1 MMPKL
6 ADQVDMFT
14 VHQTS
19 TLNSNRYNELKK
31 IFALALPTM
40 ISQLLRFTN
49 PSISVMVCGH
59 LSREELDASSLANCI
74 INIFGLSIDTGF
86 SSACDTL
93 FSQAYGSRNREL
105 IGTLLQRAL
114 CVVCLMYMTL
124 VCIHLNIETVLLLLG
139 QNPLTA
145 SLTSEYIVYFLPG
158 LGFDF
163 LFLTFARY
171 LQTQNIIQ
179 PIVYSTFTGTV
190 FNMFAQYYFIVH
202 LNYGL
207 RASAICLSL
216 SFGCMFLCE
225 LGYILASKVYK
236 ETWSGFKLNSALSNW
251 SIFFKLGIPG
261 ILMVALEE
269 WCFEM
274 MTLMAGTLGSVTLGA
289 QAIVFQ
295 IQSIIYMVPLGLFTA
310 VNIRV
315 GQRLGAFDPVGA
327 RYVYFTAL
335 TIISLVALCTGLPVV
350 LLRHYIP
357 YMFTSDEE
365 VCSLASQLL
374 PMLLLFQFLEGFAGV
389 SEAILL
395 ACGRQSLGAITIF
408 LGYYCTGMPIA
419 AILTYQTSLGILGSW
434 IGLTIGFGLTTM
446 VYTILALRTDW
457 TKQVKQARNNVTEI
471 SSVYSTNN
479 NEQYKYHYLN
489 IKNESADAS
498 NLTLFEQSTMITE
511 NLSQYHKMKF
521 SKKIKCIELTSNYLW
536 FKCIIFFIFLI
547 LLIISLYIRFF
558 YSIPLWYTYCNE
570 QVNLLDKSSFCI
582 RIMPINNYLLQSN
595 NNITHLL
602 MDNMTL

>member
-1 MMPKL
+1 
-6 ADQVDMFT
+6 
-14 VHQTS
+14 
-19 TLNSNRYNELKK
+19 
-31 IFALALPTM
+31 
-40 ISQLLRFTN
+40 
-49 PSISVMVCGH
+49 
-59 LSREELDASSLANCI
+59 
-74 INIFGLSIDTGF
+74 
-86 SSACDTL
+86 
-93 FSQAYGSRNREL
+93 
-105 IGTLLQRAL
+105 
-114 CVVCLMYMTL
+114 
-124 VCIHLNIETVLLLLG
+124 
-139 QNPLTA
+139 
-145 SLTSEYIVYFLPG
+145 
-158 LGFDF
+158 
-163 LFLTFARY
+163 
-171 LQTQNIIQ
+171 
-179 PIVYSTFTGTV
+179 
-190 FNMFAQYYFIVH
+190 
-202 LNYGL
+202 
-207 RASAICLSL
+207 
-216 SFGCMFLCE
+216 
-225 LGYILASKVYK
+225 
-236 ETWSGFKLNSALSNW
+236 
-251 SIFFKLGIPG
+251 
-261 ILMVALEE
+261 
-269 WCFEM
+269 
-274 MTLMAGTLGSVTLGA
+274 
-289 QAIVFQ
+289 
-295 IQSIIYMVPLGLFTA
+295 MVPLGLFTA

-335 TIISLVALCTGLPVV
+335 TIISIVALFTGLPVV

-479 NEQYKYHYLN
+479 INEQYKYHCLDRE
-489 IKNESADAS
+489 NESADAS

-511 NLSQYHKMKF
+511 NLSQYYKMKF

-536 FKCIIFFIFLI
+536 FKCIIFFIILI

-570 QVNLLDKSSFCI
+570 QVNLIDKSSFCI
-582 RIMPINNYLLQSN
+582 RIMPINNYLIQSN

>member
-1 MMPKL
+1 MPKL
-6 ADQVDMFT
+6 ANQVDMFT

-19 TLNSNRYNELKK
+19 TLNSDRYNELKK

-40 ISQLLRFTN
+40 VSQLLRFIN

-139 QNPLTA
+139 QNPLIA

-190 FNMFAQYYFIVH
+190 FNMFAQYYFIVQ

-207 RASAICLSL
+207 RASAVCLSL

-225 LGYILASKVYK
+225 LGYILTSKVYK

-251 SIFFKLGIPG
+251 GIFFKLGIPG
-261 ILMVALEE
+261 VLMVGLEE
-269 WCFEM
+269 WCFEI

-315 GQRLGAFDPVGA
+315 GQRLGACDPVGA
-327 RYVYFTAL
+327 RYVYITAL
-335 TIISLVALCTGLPVV
+335 TIISIVALFTGLPVV

-357 YMFTSDEE
+357 YMFTSDEK

-374 PMLLLFQFLEGFAGV
+374 PMLLLFQFLEGFAGI

-419 AILTYQTSLGILGSW
+419 ALLTYRTSLGILGSW
-434 IGLTIGFGLTTM
+434 IGLTIGFGLTTT

-457 TKQVKQARNNVTEI
+457 TEQVKQARNNVTEI
-471 SSVYSTNN
+471 SSVYSTDNI
-479 NEQYKYHYLN
+479 NEQYKYDCLD
-489 IKNESADAS
+489 IEDESADVF
-498 NLTLFEQSTMITE
+498 NITLFEQTTTTITE
-511 NLSQYHKMKF
+511 NLPQYYKMKY
-521 SKKIKCIELTSNYLW
+521 SKKIKCKELTSNYLW
-536 FKCIIFFIFLI
+536 FKCSIFFIFII

-558 YSIPLWYTYCNE
+558 HSIPLWYTYCNE
-570 QVNLLDKSSFCI
+570 QMNLSNESSFCI
-582 RIMPINNYLLQSN
+582 RIMPMNNYLLKSN
-595 NNITHLL
+595 INITHLL
-602 MDNMTL
+602 VDNIT

>member
-1 MMPKL
+1 
-6 ADQVDMFT
+6 
-14 VHQTS
+14 
-19 TLNSNRYNELKK
+19 
-31 IFALALPTM
+31 M

-145 SLTSEYIVYFLPG
+145 SLTSEYIAYFLPG

-207 RASAICLSL
+207 RTGYDLL
-216 SFGCMFLCE
+216 EFLGCK
-225 LGYILASKVYK
+225 G
-236 ETWSGFKLNSALSNW
+236 
-251 SIFFKLGIPG
+251 
-261 ILMVALEE
+261 
-269 WCFEM
+269 
-274 MTLMAGTLGSVTLGA
+274 LGA
-289 QAIVFQ
+289 VQE
-295 IQSIIYMVPLGLFTA
+295 IIKVPLGLFTA

-335 TIISLVALCTGLPVV
+335 TIISIVALFTGLPVV

-479 NEQYKYHYLN
+479 INEQYKYHCLD

-521 SKKIKCIELTSNYLW
+521 SKNIKCIELTSNYLW

-570 QVNLLDKSSFCI
+570 QVNSLDKSSFCI

>member
-1 MMPKL
+1 
-6 ADQVDMFT
+6 
-14 VHQTS
+14 
-19 TLNSNRYNELKK
+19 
-31 IFALALPTM
+31 M
-40 ISQLLRFTN
+40 ISQLLRFIN

-145 SLTSEYIVYFLPG
+145 SLTSEYIAYFLPG

-207 RASAICLSL
+207 RIPCEDFSCDAV
-216 SFGCMFLCE
+216 GCFPQCVSYPLPALLPDFFLRWDQFE
-225 LGYILASKVYK
+225 LYVLFL
-236 ETWSGFKLNSALSNW
+236 GFKLNSALSNW

-315 GQRLGAFDPVGA
+315 GQKLGAFDPVGA

-335 TIISLVALCTGLPVV
+335 TIISIVALFTGLPVV

-357 YMFTSDEE
+357 YMFTSDEK

-374 PMLLLFQFLEGFAGV
+374 PMLLLFQFFEGFAGV

-419 AILTYQTSLGILGSW
+419 ALLTYQTSLGILGSW

-479 NEQYKYHYLN
+479 INEQYKYHCLD
-489 IKNESADAS
+489 IENESADG
-498 NLTLFEQSTMITE
+498 E
-511 NLSQYHKMKF
+511 
-521 SKKIKCIELTSNYLW
+521 
-536 FKCIIFFIFLI
+536 
-547 LLIISLYIRFF
+547 
-558 YSIPLWYTYCNE
+558 
-570 QVNLLDKSSFCI
+570 
-582 RIMPINNYLLQSN
+582 
-595 NNITHLL
+595 
-602 MDNMTL
+602 